1 MKIYV
6 DLHIHTALS
15 PCGDEDM
22 TPNNIINMAKLKG
35 LDAIAITDHNSC
47 KNVLPCMKVGEKNGV
62 LVVPAMELQT
72 REEIHILCY
81 FREIESSLKFE
92 KLIYESLPPI
102 KNNERLFGEQII
114 MNESDNKIG
123 KEEKLLLS
131 SSSFSLDEA
140 CKLVRNLG
148 GIIVPAHIES
158 SSFGL
163 LGNLGFIPE
172 YLNISTVEV
181 KNIDKLREYKY
192 AEGIESEYRI
202 IKSSDAHYL
211 WDILERENEIKVNE
225 ISIDNIMKVL

>member
-35 LDAIAITDHNSC
+35 LDVIAITDHNSC

-62 LVVPAMELQT
+62 LVVPGMELQT

-81 FREIESSLKFE
+81 FREIEKCLKFE
-92 KLIYESLPPI
+92 EIIYESIPHI
-102 KNNERLFGEQII
+102 KNNERLFGKQII
-114 MNESDNKIG
+114 MDSMDNEIG
-123 KEEKLLLS
+123 KEEKLLLNS
-131 SSSFSLDEA
+131 STFSIDEA
-140 CKLVRNLG
+140 CELVEELG
-148 GIIVPAHIES
+148 GVVVPAHIES

-163 LGNLGFIPE
+163 LGNLGFVPN
-172 YLNISTVEV
+172 YLNIATVEV
-181 KNIDKLREYKY
+181 KNISKLKEYKG
-192 AEGIESEYRI
+192 AASIFSNYRI

-211 WDILERENEIKVNE
+211 WDISERENEIKVNAV
-225 ISIDNIMKVL
+225 SIGNILEVL